1 LSKISNL
8 VITVLVIILS
18 LVNNVLHAGT
28 LLEKCLEQFLLL
40 LVVVVAAAASGMS
53 IMKSIMILVSK
64 SISKIIETK
73 RKIIYAI
80 LYNEKLRIVLYSKKT
95 VLQVV
100 ASPTL
105 LVFSSTNNNS

>member
-1 LSKISNL
+1 
-8 VITVLVIILS
+8 
-18 LVNNVLHAGT
+18 
-28 LLEKCLEQFLLL
+28 
-40 LVVVVAAAASGMS
+40 MS

>member
-1 LSKISNL
+1 MSKISNL

-40 LVVVVAAAASGMS
+40 VVVVVAAAASGMS